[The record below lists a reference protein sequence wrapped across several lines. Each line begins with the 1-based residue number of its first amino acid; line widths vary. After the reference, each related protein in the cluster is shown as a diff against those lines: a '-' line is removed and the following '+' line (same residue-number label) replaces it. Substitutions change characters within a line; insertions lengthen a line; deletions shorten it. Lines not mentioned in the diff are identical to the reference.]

1 MATVLL
7 NEFNIYSNCLHLR
20 PASGWKSLSTAITRN
35 INIRQQAAVGQRRV
49 EETVTAVLA
58 AAGDNLYSENI
69 NFRDVSHL
77 QPSLHSLPPP
87 SRAARGHA
95 LLMLKK
101 FNDSNETTQVLRP
114 SGFMLQVQVH
124 PCLICFLQNIL
135 YL

>member
-1 MATVLL
+1 MEVLV
-7 NEFNIYSNCLHLR
+7 NSHYQ
-20 PASGWKSLSTAITRN
+20 KYKY
-35 INIRQQAAVGQRRV
+35 QAAVGQRRV

-95 LLMLKK
+95 LLMVKK

>member
-1 MATVLL
+1 MEVLV
-7 NEFNIYSNCLHLR
+7 NSHYQ
-20 PASGWKSLSTAITRN
+20 KYKY
-35 INIRQQAAVGQRRV
+35 QAAGSSRA
-49 EETVTAVLA
+49 EEGRGDGNRDAGGCWRLQ